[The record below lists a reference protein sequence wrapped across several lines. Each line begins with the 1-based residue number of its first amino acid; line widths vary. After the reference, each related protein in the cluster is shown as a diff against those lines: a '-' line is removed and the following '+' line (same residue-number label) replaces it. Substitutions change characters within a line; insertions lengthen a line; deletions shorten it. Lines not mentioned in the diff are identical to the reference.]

1 MKFNYEEISTA
12 MLIRWIDN
20 LAYIPKSEKA
30 LLLKISYLLMK
41 DRSTLFKEYDKL
53 FTEEN
58 HSLSLNDEK
67 LDLSFE
73 NKKKILT
80 TLIDFLEDILP
91 LGSVVT
97 LKNENLK
104 DKEGRKIK
112 IIISQRFL
120 SNEKSGLYFT
130 YSGTI
135 YPTGNVEKDKLLH
148 FNEIAIKEVIY
159 KGYSDDLDL
168 AFVLTMKNELIL
180 ERGLRSITF
189 ANAKEE
195 DLFKR
200 EISIREDKKDE

>member
-80 TLIDFLEDILP
+80 TLIDFSEDILP

-148 FNEIAIKEVIY
+148 FNEAAIKDVFY

-189 ANAKEE
+189 ANAAEEALFRKEVSIKE
-195 DLFKR
+195 DN
-200 EISIREDKKDE
+200 ENE